1 MDKNVLTAAAI
12 GGLLVGILSALPLF
26 SLGNVCC
33 LLWAWLGSFL
43 AIRLFARAT
52 GKPCSAKKA
61 LAIGAL
67 TGVVGGIVW
76 PITFLGVNMV
86 GASSFA
92 QQFQI
97 TAKQM
102 DFDAILKNVSPKQAE
117 YVKQQIKDFAALPV
131 RSALFQFTK
140 LFAPLMFLMMLVIS
154 TFAGLVGALLFGDD
168 VGSSE
173 GPKAAPAKK

>member
-1 MDKNVLTAAAI
+1 MDKNTLTAAAI
-12 GGLLVGILSALPLF
+12 GGLLVGILSAIPLF

-52 GKPCSAKKA
+52 GKPCTAKKA

-67 TGVVGGIVW
+67 TGIVGGIVW

-92 QQFQI
+92 QQFQM

-102 DFDAILKNVSPKQAE
+102 DFTPFLKNVSPEQAK
-117 YVKQQIKDFAALPV
+117 YVKQQMEDFANLSV
-131 RSALFQFTK
+131 RSALFRFTM
-140 LFAPLMFLMMLVIS
+140 LFAPLMFMMMLLIC

-173 GPKAAPAKK
+173 APQPAPGS